1 MAISEKGIEF
11 LENSITRGRPVPGQ
25 SLTNSKEQPYNWER
39 PPDFTEPREAMYAIF
54 NGLIEPETAA
64 NTLLSISKGVGV
76 IDIASIMLYTGFI
89 EGKWNPDVAFL
100 IAAPVMKMIATM
112 GITAG
117 VDKIKMSMSDIT
129 NNEQIQSIAKTK
141 VNAEEA
147 EKIAAGVKQ
156 DIKKIESKGLMA
168 KPEKEEIE

>member
-1 MAISEKGIEF
+1 MDQFKEGQDNPFDA
-11 LENSITRGRPVPGQ
+11 PVPGQ
-25 SLTNSKEQPYNWER
+25 GLTDTPGNYPWEHPPQFTDVVEASEFVWDRLHR
-39 PPDFTEPREAMYAIF
+39 PAFTEQVLAMLDAGIPVEALGRIIIF
-54 NGLIEPETAA
+54 NGF
-64 NTLLSISKGVGV
+64 
-76 IDIASIMLYTGFI
+76 M

>member
-1 MAISEKGIEF
+1 MIDQYK
-11 LENSITRGRPVPGQ
+11 ENEDNPFDAPIPGQ
-25 SLTNSKEQPYNWER
+25 GLTDEPGNYPWEHPPQFTDVVEASEFVWDRLHR
-39 PPDFTEPREAMYAIF
+39 PAFTEQVLAMLDAGIPVEALGRIIIF
-54 NGLIEPETAA
+54 NGF
-64 NTLLSISKGVGV
+64 
-76 IDIASIMLYTGFI
+76 M

>member
-1 MAISEKGIEF
+1 MDQYKEGEDNPFDAPI
-11 LENSITRGRPVPGQ
+11 PGQ
-25 SLTNSKEQPYNWER
+25 GLTDEPGNYPWEHPPQFTDVVEAYEFVWDRLHR
-39 PPDFTEPREAMYAIF
+39 PAFTEQVLAMLDAGIPVEALGRIIIF
-54 NGLIEPETAA
+54 NGF
-64 NTLLSISKGVGV
+64 
-76 IDIASIMLYTGFI
+76 M

>member
-1 MAISEKGIEF
+1 MDQYKEGEDNPFDAPI
-11 LENSITRGRPVPGQ
+11 PGQ
-25 SLTNSKEQPYNWER
+25 GLTDEPGNYPWEHPPQYTDVIEASEFVWDRLHR
-39 PPDFTEPREAMYAIF
+39 PAFTEQVLAMLDAGIPVEALGRIIIF
-54 NGLIEPETAA
+54 NGF
-64 NTLLSISKGVGV
+64 
-76 IDIASIMLYTGFI
+76 M

-112 GITAG
+112 GITVG

-147 EKIAAGVKQ
+147 ERAASGVKE
-156 DIKKIESKGLMA
+156 DIIKIEKKGLMA

>member
-1 MAISEKGIEF
+1 MDQYNEGEDNPFDAPI
-11 LENSITRGRPVPGQ
+11 PGQ
-25 SLTNSKEQPYNWER
+25 GLTDEPGNYPWEHPPQFTDVVEASEFVWDRLHR
-39 PPDFTEPREAMYAIF
+39 PAFTEQVLAMLDAGIPVEALGRIIIF
-54 NGLIEPETAA
+54 NGF
-64 NTLLSISKGVGV
+64 
-76 IDIASIMLYTGFI
+76 M

>member
-1 MAISEKGIEF
+1 MDKFREGEDNPFDAPVAGQGLTDEPGNYPWEHPAQFTDVVEASEF
-11 LENSITRGRPVPGQ
+11 VWDRLHRPA
-25 SLTNSKEQPYNWER
+25 
-39 PPDFTEPREAMYAIF
+39 FTEQVLAMLDAGIPVEALGRIIIF
-54 NGLIEPETAA
+54 NGF
-64 NTLLSISKGVGV
+64 
-76 IDIASIMLYTGFI
+76 M

>member
-1 MAISEKGIEF
+1 MDQYKEGEDNPFDAPI
-11 LENSITRGRPVPGQ
+11 PGQ
-25 SLTNSKEQPYNWER
+25 GLTDEPGNYPWEHPPQFTDVVEASEFVWDRLHRPEFMEQVVAMLDAGIPV
-39 PPDFTEPREAMYAIF
+39 EALGRIIIF
-54 NGLIEPETAA
+54 NGF
-64 NTLLSISKGVGV
+64 
-76 IDIASIMLYTGFI
+76 M